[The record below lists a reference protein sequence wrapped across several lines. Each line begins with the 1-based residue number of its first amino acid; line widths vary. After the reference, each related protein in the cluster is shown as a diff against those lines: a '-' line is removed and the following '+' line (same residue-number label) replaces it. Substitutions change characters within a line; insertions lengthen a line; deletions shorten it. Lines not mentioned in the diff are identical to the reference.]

1 MSEEDEASKE
11 AGKAPEEVI
20 AATKALAAA
29 IKNNGQ
35 CILNM
40 NSINVRRSTGYEEH
54 FAWKK
59 SCDEL
64 AMAHVGLAI
73 AVTLGAISDFA
84 DALKEEFD
92 AAADE
97 KSNA

>member
-1 MSEEDEASKE
+1 MSDE
-11 AGKAPEEVI
+11 GKATGKSSKVSDEVVK
-20 AATKALAAA
+20 ATKALAEA

-40 NSINVRRSTGYEEH
+40 NTISVRRSTGYEEH

-92 AAADE
+92 AAADT
-97 KSNA
+97 KPNA